1 MELNL
6 VKYIA
11 KLFVKALIKRG
22 YRVNKI
28 DNFKEI
34 YDFVERFRKNYIS
47 CNLIRIGGTGD
58 GGYLIPN
65 NLEEVKYCFSP
76 GVGHAVNLEAEL
88 SNSYDI
94 KCFLADASV
103 ESLPVENR
111 KFQFTRKFLGNRTD
125 ENTITLSDWIFQSVG
140 IDNSS
145 KILQMDI
152 EGGEYD
158 VLNYES
164 IETLA
169 SFSALIIEFH
179 NLDGIFEK
187 SFLKMIS
194 TVFEKIYRNF
204 KICHVHANNAGG
216 FTAINGIGV
225 PRVIE
230 ITFLR
235 IDLIDRFL
243 NNAEIMLP
251 HVLDEKNESK
261 IPDIVM
267 PEIWWKK

>member
-1 MELNL
+1 
-6 VKYIA
+6 
-11 KLFVKALIKRG
+11 
-22 YRVNKI
+22 
-28 DNFKEI
+28 
-34 YDFVERFRKNYIS
+34 
-47 CNLIRIGGTGD
+47 
-58 GGYLIPN
+58 
-65 NLEEVKYCFSP
+65 LEEVKYCFSP
-76 GVGHAVNLEAEL
+76 GVSRTAKFEAEL
-88 SNSYDI
+88 SNSYGI

-103 ESLPVENR
+103 DSLPVENQM
-111 KFQFTRKFLGNRTD
+111 FQFTQKFLGNISS
-125 ENTITLSDWIFQSVG
+125 ENTITLSEWIFQNIG
-140 IDNSS
+140 TDNSS

-164 IETLA
+164 VDTLA
-169 SFSALIIEFH
+169 SFSVLIIEFN
-179 NLDGIFEK
+179 NLDEIFET

-194 TVFEKIYRNF
+194 TIFEKIYRNF

-216 FTAINGIGV
+216 FTEVNGIGV

-230 ITFLR
+230 ITFMR

-251 HVLDEKNESK
+251 HILDEKNESK